1 MHYWS
6 AAAAATE
13 AWTLPRLNVSV
24 LGGHI
29 GHHPVDKKQGLA
41 MCWLCG
47 LIQD

>member
-6 AAAAATE
+6 AAASE
-13 AWTLPRLNVSV
+13 AWTLPRLNVSEV
-24 LGGHI
+24 VGAHI